1 MASLSS
7 NSSDEKSSKRSS
19 DDATTSNTN
28 SIEYKSVCR
37 FFHLLPERQFVQ
49 QGFEPSTNNNPME
62 SSSSEK
68 DIKVVKNKM
77 TPKSQSSESPPSQAN
92 TSGVSFPQRSKSLNI
107 TSPRAPRPRGR
118 SRGLSYQ
125 YSNFRKTTT
134 AKLASQEYFEGIY
147 IGNQIK
153 NSSRS
158 QSYDCDGYTRKPITT
173 CLEDLSEP
181 ITLNLDRKPSQV
193 LGINDGKI
201 FNKKL
206 LIEDYGRDHL
216 KTSWQIIF
224 VVRNVSLYL
233 SKLPSSEVLLNLNFI
248 NT

>member
-92 TSGVSFPQRSKSLNI
+92 TSGVSFPQRCKSLNI
-107 TSPRAPRPRGR
+107 TTPRAPSRRRAR
-118 SRGLSYQ
+118 SLVPHQ
-125 YSNFRKTTT
+125 YSNFRKSTT

-147 IGNQIK
+147 IGNQMY

-158 QSYDCDGYTRKPITT
+158 QSYDCDGYTRVPITT

-201 FNKKL
+201 FNKKSL
-206 LIEDYGRDHL
+206 MEDYGRDHL
-216 KTSWQIIF
+216 KTSLQILF
-224 VVRNVSLYL
+224 VRNENLYL
-233 SKLPSSEVLLNLNFI
+233 SK
-248 NT
+248 

>member
-7 NSSDEKSSKRSS
+7 NSSDEKSSKRSN
-19 DDATTSNTN
+19 DDGTTTSNTN

-62 SSSSEK
+62 CSSSSEK

-107 TSPRAPRPRGR
+107 TSPRAPRRRGR
-118 SRGLSYQ
+118 ARSVIPHQ
-125 YSNFRKTTT
+125 YSNFRKSTTT

-147 IGNQIK
+147 IGTQLK

-158 QSYDCDGYTRKPITT
+158 QSYDCDGYTRVPITT

-181 ITLNLDRKPSQV
+181 ITLNLERKPSQV

-201 FNKKL
+201 FNKKSL
-206 LIEDYGRDHL
+206 MEDYGRDHL
-216 KTSWQIIF
+216 KTSWQILF
-224 VVRNVSLYL
+224 VRNESLYL
-233 SKLPSSEVLLNLNFI
+233 SK
-248 NT
+248 